1 MDKNFW
7 IHLKDQLGDFLFSL
21 GTKAIYAV
29 IAIVV
34 GVFVIKLVKK
44 IIIGI
49 MNRHNTEK
57 SLRSFLLS
65 LTSFILYGILI
76 FVVGLVIGV
85 KATSFLA
92 IFGAI
97 GVAVGL
103 GLQGSLSNFA
113 GGLLILVFKPFRV
126 GDEVIVNN
134 IQGEVIDINILYTRM
149 SDWRGEV
156 YTLPNG
162 NVANSAVKNNS
173 AEAYR
178 RVQVELH
185 FSHDEDFDRL
195 REIITTEMKKNPDVD
210 QARPFQLWISSFETY
225 YLKTSARCWC
235 KTEEYWGVYWAI
247 EESLKKVLA
256 KNNVKLAIPKQEI
269 YQPDLQEKS
278 KN

>member
-1 MDKNFW
+1 
-7 IHLKDQLGDFLFSL
+7 
-21 GTKAIYAV
+21 
-29 IAIVV
+29 
-34 GVFVIKLVKK
+34 
-44 IIIGI
+44 
-49 MNRHNTEK
+49 
-57 SLRSFLLS
+57 
-65 LTSFILYGILI
+65 
-76 FVVGLVIGV
+76 
-85 KATSFLA
+85 
-92 IFGAI
+92 I

-162 NVANSAVKNNS
+162 NVATSAVKNNS
-173 AEAYR
+173 ADAYR

-185 FSHDEDFDRL
+185 FSHEEDFDRL
-195 REIITTEMKKNPDVD
+195 REIITAEMNKNPDVD
-210 QARPFQLWISSFETY
+210 QDRPFQLWISSFETY

-235 KTEEYWGVYWAI
+235 KTEEFWGVYWAI

-256 KNNVKLAIPKQEI
+256 EHDIKLAIPK
-269 YQPDLQEKS
+269 
-278 KN
+278 

>member
-1 MDKNFW
+1 
-7 IHLKDQLGDFLFSL
+7 
-21 GTKAIYAV
+21 
-29 IAIVV
+29 
-34 GVFVIKLVKK
+34 
-44 IIIGI
+44 
-49 MNRHNTEK
+49 
-57 SLRSFLLS
+57 
-65 LTSFILYGILI
+65 FILYAILI

-173 AEAYR
+173 ADAYR

-185 FSHDEDFDRL
+185 FSYEVDFDRL
-195 REIITTEMKKNPDVD
+195 REII
-210 QARPFQLWISSFETY
+210 
-225 YLKTSARCWC
+225 
-235 KTEEYWGVYWAI
+235 
-247 EESLKKVLA
+247 
-256 KNNVKLAIPKQEI
+256 
-269 YQPDLQEKS
+269 
-278 KN
+278 